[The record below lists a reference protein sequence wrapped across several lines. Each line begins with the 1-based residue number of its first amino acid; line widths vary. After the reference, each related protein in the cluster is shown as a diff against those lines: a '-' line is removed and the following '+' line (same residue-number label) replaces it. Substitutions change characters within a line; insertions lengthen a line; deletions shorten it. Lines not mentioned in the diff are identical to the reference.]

1 MKNSLQLFLTGF
13 VQVFF
18 VAINTYFLSK
28 EVYLGVAF
36 ASFAISMVWSF
47 NIKKLAFGSKTD
59 RVIYA
64 LVATLGSVMGLFT
77 STLII

>member
-1 MKNSLQLFLTGF
+1 M
-13 VQVFF
+13 FF

-47 NIKKLAFGSKTD
+47 NIKKLAFGSKKD

-64 LVATLGSVMGLFT
+64 LGATLGSVMGLFT

>member
-1 MKNSLQLFLTGF
+1 MKNSLQLFITGF

-28 EVYLGVAF
+28 EVYLGVVF

-64 LVATLGSVMGLFT
+64 LGATLGSVMGLFT

>member
-1 MKNSLQLFLTGF
+1 M
-13 VQVFF
+13 FF

-64 LVATLGSVMGLFT
+64 LGATLGSVMGLFT

>member
-28 EVYLGVAF
+28 GLYIGVLF
-36 ASFAISMVWSF
+36 ASFAVSMVWSF

-64 LVATLGSVMGLFT
+64 LGATLGSVMGLFT

>member
-64 LVATLGSVMGLFT
+64 LGATLGSVMGLFT